1 MNMCVLDLKALTKA
15 DHKYVGHKAANL
27 GELHQIKGIQVPDG
41 FCITTAAFKESAP
54 IKKLTASLDG
64 CGLNDMDRI
73 RWISS
78 EIRSLIEVT
87 PIPQDVVKEIFE
99 MISHFGKTKP
109 MQFDPVLLQRICQ
122 QLLLQASMIHTSTSA
137 AEKQYLN
144 TSKNAGLHCL
154 RNGR

>member
-1 MNMCVLDLKALTKA
+1 MNMCVLDLKALTNA

-78 EIRSLIEVT
+78 EIRSLIEVAK
-87 PIPQDVVKEIFE
+87 QNVFVVEVDCKCVCSEWSRF
-99 MISHFGKTKP
+99 
-109 MQFDPVLLQRICQ
+109 
-122 QLLLQASMIHTSTSA
+122 QLESDDGHWSR
-137 AEKQYLN
+137 QY
-144 TSKNAGLHCL
+144 
-154 RNGR
+154 